1 MTLVELELAI
11 DGFAGCVEVEEG
23 PEVVK
28 LRSLRFGTLML
39 STVLNPYIA
48 CCQSVLIHSSN
59 QRVLCGPQ
67 TSQGILTPG
76 AKDVIGVRGDPD
88 RQLEDVEELSE
99 DAGLT
104 RGGVGLEVCVGKGL
118 KVGKGGY
125 MGVNN
130 DEDEDNI
137 GEFGGTT
144 GDRFVEDLLEL
155 RTLDSKPVS
164 VAVVFLAFRLAGG
177 EVKKRAEG
185 FFTSHAAGGFNRF

>member
-11 DGFAGCVEVEEG
+11 DGFAGCVGEDKG
-23 PEVVK
+23 PVVK

-67 TSQGILTPG
+67 TSQGMLTPG
-76 AKDVIGVRGDPD
+76 AKDVIGVRGDPE
-88 RQLEDVEELSE
+88 RQLEGVEELTE

-104 RGGVGLEVCVGKGL
+104 RGGIGLEVCVGKAL

-125 MGVNN
+125 IGVNN
-130 DEDEDNI
+130 DEDEDGKI
-137 GEFGGTT
+137 GEFGGAT
-144 GDRFVEDLLEL
+144 GDGFVEDLLEL
-155 RTLDSKPVS
+155 
-164 VAVVFLAFRLAGG
+164 
-177 EVKKRAEG
+177 
-185 FFTSHAAGGFNRF
+185 